1 MTRRML
7 AAAIAATL
15 ALLLAACAS
24 LPTSGPVNRGL
35 VPEEESEAPFAF
47 VPARPQP
54 GATPEE
60 IVDGFLRAGTGV
72 TDNWLRA
79 REYLAPSIRE
89 QWRPSAGVTVDVS
102 VDRVIGSNDE
112 GRVSVR
118 LVTVASVDA
127 QGAYEP
133 SDQSTATL
141 DFELAQQADGEWR
154 ITAAPDGIVL
164 GRDVFPR
171 VFHRYSVMF
180 FDPTWTYLVP
190 DTRWYP
196 TAYAVVRI
204 AAAVVDGV
212 PTPWLSESV
221 VSAFPESVQLEPAS
235 VPLSGGVAQVGLST
249 NALAL
254 DTTTHSR
261 MQAQLDAS
269 LATAG
274 VASVEMSVGSAPIDV
289 TAAPTRSTRV
299 SGPPLVLTEAGF
311 GFLSGEEL
319 TEIPGLSDAVVAQSP
334 TAVQV
339 APERDLAAVRRPD
352 GAAVRVEASGAWI
365 LADARAGLASPSID
379 PHGYVWSAIVDDPA
393 SLQAVGDDGEAIAIA
408 DAWPGAARIT
418 AFSVSRDGA
427 RIAAAVS
434 VGGEHEV
441 WVAGVVRD
449 GQVPVRLGEGD
460 PLMLGSLAGEA
471 LSLTWLDDTTIG
483 VVARTGDDRV
493 VVEQPTGGSATSYI
507 GPPDAVSLA
516 AANPLSNLR
525 VRSADDA
532 MFVRRGTNWTESA
545 TGVLVLATQQGAP
558 Q

>member
-1 MTRRML
+1 ML
-7 AAAIAATL
+7 AAAVAGAL
-15 ALLLAACAS
+15 ALLLAACAG
-24 LPTSGPVNRGL
+24 LPVSGPVNQGL
-35 VPEEESEAPFAF
+35 VPEEEPEAPFAF

-60 IVDGFLRAGTGV
+60 IVDGFLRAGTGA
-72 TDNWLRA
+72 TDNWQRA
-79 REYLAPSIRE
+79 KEYLAPSFRE
-89 QWRPSAGVTVDVS
+89 EWKPTAAVTVDVS
-102 VDRVIGSNDE
+102 VDRVIGSSDE

-133 SDQSTATL
+133 SDEGATTL

-154 ITAAPDGIVL
+154 ITSAPDGIVL

-180 FDPTWTYLVP
+180 YDPSWTYLVP

-196 TAYAVVRI
+196 TTSAVVRI
-204 AAAVVDGV
+204 AAAVVDGA
-212 PTPWLSESV
+212 PAPWLSESV

-235 VPLSGGVAQVGLST
+235 VPLSGGVAQVGLSP

-254 DTTTHSR
+254 DTETHRR

-274 VASVEMSVGSAPIDV
+274 VASVEMSVGSAPIEV

-299 SGPPLVLTEAGF
+299 TGPPLVLTETGF

-319 TEIPGLSDAVVAQSP
+319 TEIPGLSDAVVEQSP

-365 LADARAGLASPSID
+365 LADARAGLTAPSID
-379 PHGYVWSAIVDDPA
+379 PYGYVWSVVADDP
-393 SLQAVGDDGEAIAIA
+393 SGLQAVGADGEAIEIA
-408 DAWPGAARIT
+408 DAWPGATRVT

-427 RIAAAVS
+427 RIAAAVLI
-434 VGGEHEV
+434 GGEYEV
-441 WVAGVVRD
+441 RVAGIVRD
-449 GQVPVRLGEGD
+449 GEAPVRLGD
-460 PLMLGSLAGEA
+460 PLMLGELSGEA
-471 LSLTWLDDTTIG
+471 LSVTWLDDTTIG
-483 VVARTGDDRV
+483 AVARSGEDRV

-507 GPPDAVSLA
+507 GPPEAVSLS

-532 MFVRRGTNWTESA
+532 MFVRRGTNWTQSA
-545 TGVLVLATQQGAP
+545 TGILVLATQQGAP